1 MSEPQRPRDGDLG
14 AEGLGPNARSRVL
27 QKISWRRIA
36 SAIVLL
42 FSVGYLIYR
51 VYANWDAFRAYDWQ
65 IRYEYLLPSFLL
77 YLVQLVVI
85 VWGWKSI
92 MDSLAP
98 VLPFRDHIKI
108 YAYTNMLRRIPAGT
122 VWMVAGRMYAY
133 KGQSVP
139 ARASA
144 LGSFLEFMV
153 VILTGLP
160 LAALAAVGLLLIS
173 PALGIV
179 LAIVAASLALVALH
193 PALLNRLFR
202 LVRHED
208 LPVQLR
214 YRTTLK
220 WAAIYGLVW
229 LLSGMGLFLIAR
241 LFGDVPLGTLP
252 VIIGVWVLSSL
263 VAYFMMLSP
272 SGLGIK
278 EMSLTL
284 LLGLFLPEPLPLLI
298 ALAIRLLWTV
308 YDILLGVAAWV
319 TMLRP

>member
-1 MSEPQRPRDGDLG
+1 MTESQRPGDGDLSG
-14 AEGLGPNARSRVL
+14 EGLETNAWSRGL
-27 QKISWRRIA
+27 QKVPWRRIA
-36 SAIVLL
+36 SAVVLL
-42 FSVGYLIYR
+42 FSVGYLGYR

-65 IRYEYLLPSFLL
+65 IQYEYLLPSFLL
-77 YLVQLVVI
+77 YLVQFVVI
-85 VWGWKSI
+85 IWGWKSI

-98 VLPFRDHIKI
+98 VLPFSDHIRI

-122 VWMVAGRMYAY
+122 VWMVAGRVYAY
-133 KGQSVP
+133 KGQNVP

-144 LGSFLEFMV
+144 LGSFMEFMV

-160 LAALAAVGLLLIS
+160 LAALAAVGLALIS
-173 PALGIV
+173 PAIGIV
-179 LAIVAASLALVALH
+179 LALVAAALALVALH
-193 PALLNRLFR
+193 PALLSRLFR
-202 LVRHED
+202 LVRRED

-229 LLSGMGLFLIAR
+229 LLSGMGLFLIVR
-241 LFGDVPLGTLP
+241 LFEDVPLGTLP

-263 VAYFMMLSP
+263 VAYFTMLSP

-284 LLGLFLPEPLPLLI
+284 LLGLFLPEPLPLLV
-298 ALAIRLLWTV
+298 ALAIRLIWTI
-308 YDILLGVAAWV
+308 YDILLGVAAWA
-319 TMLRP
+319 TT

>member
-1 MSEPQRPRDGDLG
+1 MTESQRPGDG
-14 AEGLGPNARSRVL
+14 GLSGQGFDTSARSRVL

-36 SAIVLL
+36 SAVVLL
-42 FSVGYLIYR
+42 FSVGYLGYR

-65 IRYEYLLPSFLL
+65 IQYEYLLPSFLL

-92 MDSLAP
+92 MDSLTQ
-98 VLPFRDHIKI
+98 VLPFWDHIKI

-122 VWMVAGRMYAY
+122 VWMVAGRVYAY

-160 LAALAAVGLLLIS
+160 LAALAAIGLALIS

-179 LAIVAASLALVALH
+179 LAIAAAALALLALH
-193 PALLNRLFR
+193 PALLSRLFR

-208 LPVQLR
+208 LPVQLS

-229 LLSGMGLFLIAR
+229 LLSGMGLFLIVR

-263 VAYFMMLSP
+263 VAYFTMLSP

-284 LLGLFLPEPLPLLI
+284 LLGLFLPEPLPLLV
-298 ALAIRLLWTV
+298 ALAIRLTWTV

-319 TMLRP
+319 TA